1 MNKNFLSQEE
11 IDALLNSPELFDDN
25 GEQEKQEEE
34 ASFQVES
41 MESTVSHLTDL
52 EMDALGEIGNISMGS
67 AATALSQLLN
77 QRVIIT
83 TPQVYITTPREL
95 VNTFQTPFMVIDV
108 TFGRCKGSNLFILKV
123 PDAAIIADL
132 MMGKDGT
139 NLN

>member
-95 VNTFQTPFMVIDV
+95 VNTFQTPLW
-108 TFGRCKGSNLFILKV
+108 S
-123 PDAAIIADL
+123 
-132 MMGKDGT
+132 
-139 NLN
+139 